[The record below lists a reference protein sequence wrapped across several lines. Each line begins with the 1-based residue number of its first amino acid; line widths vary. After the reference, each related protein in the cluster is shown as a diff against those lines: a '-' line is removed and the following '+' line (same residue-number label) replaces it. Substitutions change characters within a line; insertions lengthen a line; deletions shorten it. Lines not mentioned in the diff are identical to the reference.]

1 MGRLLTLRRN
11 LSRLLTRNEVDDNF
25 VNVATDFSGAED
37 PALLEDAHV
46 LPFMSWADTGTGW
59 LRRRNVSNDSWIN
72 EHRLHRASLGIF
84 SADQVPT
91 EDVGPICIVGKGYAE
106 WDSASD
112 SYQSHSSRPVGTPD
126 WWPLRASIPIGQISL
141 DGQTVSRATFPDL
154 ANLVSAGLL
163 PVVSEAEWLADPSKR
178 GSYSVGDGVSTIR
191 LPDLNGKSSGSLGA
205 VVRRGDGD
213 LSAGRDGLIQRDALQ
228 NITGSTASIFRAG
241 VVGNSG
247 ALGAA
252 QVTAT
257 PGQPGTIGA
266 VPGDSV
272 RITFDASL
280 AARTATETRALNVT
294 GVWTV
299 HAFGTVANPGSVE
312 AAQLANDLAALG
324 AAFQSLWDC
333 TSLNLGN
340 TGRFITGNFDG
351 AHHADTASVRSR
363 RSESVTYLPIVPPA
377 GGNSAHVI
385 TRDGADANSR
395 FAAFG
400 FNGGL
405 NFAEITF
412 SRHGAAPIPEGLRFV
427 SASIECGRVLTDGT
441 WIMGSYDHIPNV
453 WARAHVNYIGGWTQ
467 YGMVFRP
474 QSFADG
480 VALQFQAYNGAVA
493 GYIQSNANLS
503 TIYATTSD
511 YRSKTVLGPLERSA
525 ALESVLRLRPITF
538 RMNGVAVVTRPLEGF
553 VAHELQALIPQAVT
567 GQKDETRVDGEG
579 KEVPVLQGVDL
590 SKIVPTLVAAMQQQQ
605 WLIEQLTRRLDNI
618 DSDRAGMSQG

>member
-37 PALLEDAHV
+37 PASVENSHV
-46 LPFMSWADTGTGW
+46 APYMRWADTGSGW
-59 LRRRNVSNDSWIN
+59 LRRRNVANDGWVN
-72 EHRLHRASLGIF
+72 EQRLHRASLSIF
-84 SADQVPT
+84 GADEVP
-91 EDVGPICIVGKGYAE
+91 DQNVGPICIAGRGYAE
-106 WDSASD
+106 WDSTKGGYELRAG
-112 SYQSHSSRPVGTPD
+112 HPVGTPQ
-126 WWPLRASIPIGQISL
+126 WWPMRSTVPAGQIPL
-141 DGQTVSRATFPDL
+141 DGQTISRTAFPEL
-154 ANLVSAGLL
+154 TAMVVAGML
-163 PVVSEAEWLADPSKR
+163 PVVAEATWQGSHLER
-178 GSYSVGDGVSTIR
+178 GKYTLGDGTSTIR
-191 LPDLNGKSSGSLGA
+191 VPDLNGKSPGSRGA
-205 VVRRGDGD
+205 VVLRGDGH
-213 LSAGRDGLIQRDALQ
+213 LSAAVNGLIQQDAIQSHGHLI
-228 NITGSTASIFRAG
+228 NIKSGPGVSGQAFGQSDYGIGIGS
-241 VVGNSG
+241 
-247 ALGAA
+247 
-252 QVTAT
+252 QY
-257 PGQPGTIGA
+257 GTEGFLNGGRQDI
-266 VPGDSV
+266 
-272 RITFDASL
+272 
-280 AARTATETRALNVT
+280 ETRALNVT

-299 HAFGTVANPGSVE
+299 HAFGTVVNPGSVD
-312 AAQLANDLAALG
+312 AGQLASDLAALG
-324 AAFQSLWDC
+324 ADFQSLWDW
-333 TSLNLGN
+333 TSLNLGT

-363 RSESVTYLPIVPPA
+363 RAESVTYLPIVPPA

-427 SASIECGRVLTDGT
+427 SATTECGRLLTDGS

-474 QSFADG
+474 QNFADG
-480 VALQFQAYNGAVA
+480 VALQFQAYNGTVA
-493 GYIQSNANLS
+493 GYIQSNSNLS

-538 RMNGVAVVTRPLEGF
+538 RMNGVAVVSRPLEGF

-618 DSDRAGMSQG
+618 DSDRAGLSQG